1 MDNSTPAEAAP
12 DILWPGKPYPLGA
25 AYDGAGTNFALF
37 SSAAER
43 VYLCLFD
50 ESGVERRVELT
61 EKDADVWHAYLPY
74 VGPGQHYGYRVDGPY
89 DPASGRRC
97 DASKLL
103 LDPYAKA
110 ISGQVRPSASLYSYS
125 FDDPD
130 KRNTDDSAPVTM
142 RSVVTTPYFDWG
154 HDRPPARP
162 YHETVIYEAHVKGM
176 TQLNEKIPAHLR
188 GTYAGLAQPAVID
201 HLTRLGITALELMPV
216 HQFVN
221 DTHLQEKG
229 LSNYWGYNTIGF
241 FAPHNAY
248 AAHGQ
253 DGQQVQEFKSMVK
266 SMHAAGIEVILD
278 VVYNHTAEGNH
289 MGPTLSFRGIDNA
302 SYYRLVDGDPAH
314 YFDTTGTG
322 NSLLMR
328 SPAVLQL
335 IMDSLRYWV
344 TEMHVDGFRFD
355 LASTLARQFH
365 EVDKLSA
372 FFDIIHQ
379 DPVLSRAKLIA
390 EPWDVGEGGYNV
402 GGFPPLW
409 SEWNGKYRD
418 TVRDFWRGEPSTLGE
433 FASRITGSSDLY
445 QYSGRTPV
453 ASVNFVTAHDGF
465 TLRDLVSY
473 NGKHNDA
480 NGEDNRDGDGNN
492 RSWNCGAEGRTD
504 DAAVLDLRRR
514 QIRNF
519 LATVLFSQGVPMIC
533 HGDELGRTQGGNN
546 NAYCQDNEI
555 TWIDWDLDEQER
567 KLLDFTSKM
576 VKLRRDHPVLRR
588 RRFFTG
594 RAGHGGE
601 SERREIE
608 WLRPSGEHMTDQDW
622 ATWYARAMTVYL
634 NGDAIAEP
642 DEYGRRVVDDSFLV
656 LINASGEDIDFTLP
670 GEDYA
675 PGWKVALDT
684 TPAGQDAARSRHDAN
699 GVVGVEAHSMLF
711 LIAEDE
717 ETARAARAAR
727 TVSEAATRLRA
738 AREAS
743 EAATRLRAAR
753 EASGAERAETADAD
767 KPATAPAAEAPAVPV
782 EAEADESEGA
792 DVAPEAEA
800 AASDAP
806 AEPGADGAGAVAPK
820 AVPETA
826 VAPEPAPEAGAVT
839 PEAIVPVEAPADES
853 EADASADGPG
863 TVPADESE
871 ADAPAAPEAAPGTG
885 DAGAAAPKAVPES
898 ADAAPAEPET
908 APAAPEAD
916 EEAPGTPASV

>member
-1 MDNSTPAEAAP
+1 MDNKTPAAAAP
-12 DILWPGKPYPLGA
+12 DITWPGKPYPLGA
-25 AYDGAGTNFALF
+25 TYDGAGTNFALF
-37 SSAAER
+37 SSVAEH

-50 ESGVERRVELT
+50 DSGAERRVELT

-74 VGPGQHYGYRVDGPY
+74 VGPGQHYGYRIDGPY
-89 DPASGRRC
+89 EPASGQRC
-97 DASKLL
+97 DVSKLL

-110 ISGQVRPSASLYSYS
+110 ISGQVTPSASLYSYS

-154 HDRPPARP
+154 HDRPPGHP
-162 YHETVIYEAHVKGM
+162 YHETIVYEAHVKGM
-176 TQLNEKIPAHLR
+176 TRLNEKVPEHLR
-188 GTYAGLAQPAVID
+188 GTYAGLAQPAVIE

-221 DTHLQEKG
+221 DTHLQERG

-248 AAHGQ
+248 AAQGQ

-379 DPVLSRAKLIA
+379 DPVLSRVKLIA

-465 TLRDLVSY
+465 TLHDLVSY

-480 NGEDNRDGDGNN
+480 NGEDNRDGDNNN

-514 QIRNF
+514 QVRNF

-567 KLLDFTSKM
+567 DLLDFTSKM

-588 RRFFTG
+588 RRFFKG
-594 RAGHGGE
+594 IAGHGGE
-601 SERREIE
+601 SERNEIE
-608 WLRPSGEHMTDQDW
+608 WLRPSGEHMTEQDW

-634 NGDAIAEP
+634 NGDAITDP
-642 DEYGRRVVDDSFLV
+642 DERGQRVVDDSFLV

-670 GEDYA
+670 GADYA
-675 PGWKVALDT
+675 PGWQVVLGTA
-684 TPAGQDAARSRHDAN
+684 PADWGEAPPRHDAN
-699 GVVGVEAHSMLF
+699 NVVGVQAHSMLF

-727 TVSEAATRLRA
+727 TVSEAATRLRVVRA
-738 AREAS
+738 AS
-743 EAATRLRAAR
+743 EAATRLGAARAAS
-753 EASGAERAETADAD
+753 EAGRSE
-767 KPATAPAAEAPAVPV
+767 PAPAAAPAEP
-782 EAEADESEGA
+782 
-792 DVAPEAEA
+792 VAPEAVVVPEVEPETVGA
-800 AASDAP
+800 ETP
-806 AEPGADGAGAVAPK
+806 AAPK
-820 AVPETA
+820 
-826 VAPEPAPEAGAVT
+826 
-839 PEAIVPVEAPADES
+839 
-853 EADASADGPG
+853 
-863 TVPADESE
+863 
-871 ADAPAAPEAAPGTG
+871 ADAPAAAPKA
-885 DAGAAAPKAVPES
+885 DIPAAAPKADDDAPVP
-898 ADAAPAEPET
+898 AAAAPADPEAPVAPEAVVVPEVEPET
-908 APAAPEAD
+908 VGAEEPAAPKAGSPAAESQADVPAKTPAADPGDGVEPAPAAGPGAPTPAKAPAAAPKAD
-916 EEAPGTPASV
+916 DATPGAPASV